1 MLSYLVGVT
10 EQMAARLIAAV
21 MTALIGVSSV
31 QAQQLL
37 DIPGD
42 PQLGNAVR
50 TFRSGFVQTEV
61 IRLRMSGQL
70 GCAQHCATITR
81 AFDRIHR
88 AARLQAPGM
97 RNLKLVVTRDPTVDA
112 WASATGHIFISE
124 KFITRLDLTE
134 SEIALALAHEV
145 MHVLLAHE
153 AASMTLVK
161 ALNPVHRKRALVALY
176 EDMDSDLSLMI
187 SLAPI
192 LKEQEHEAD
201 ESGLMLAALAGYA
214 PAQQIGLFRKLQAT
228 AVSGLTITHPSA
240 VARLERIEGF
250 RPIATRIHQRYG
262 AH

>member
-10 EQMAARLIAAV
+10 EQMAARWIAAV

-31 QAQQLL
+31 HAQQLL

-42 PQLGNAVR
+42 PQLGHAVR

-124 KFITRLDLTE
+124 KFITRLGLTE
-134 SEIALALAHEV
+134 PEIALALGLWQGLDFADHLHPGSEEAFAQGAPDSTFCKLRVLVEELEILAEV
-145 MHVLLAHE
+145 EDQKVI
-153 AASMTLVK
+153 LV
-161 ALNPVHRKRALVALY
+161 PTRAKQV
-176 EDMDSDLSLMI
+176 
-187 SLAPI
+187 
-192 LKEQEHEAD
+192 
-201 ESGLMLAALAGYA
+201 
-214 PAQQIGLFRKLQAT
+214 
-228 AVSGLTITHPSA
+228 
-240 VARLERIEGF
+240 
-250 RPIATRIHQRYG
+250 RP
-262 AH
+262 